1 MAFSYWSQ
9 KEQRGESIIF
19 CKNKYLSVGE
29 VKARS
34 GTPKLCQL
42 WFESIQKN
50 NLSRHI
56 FKGYSESSA
65 QSEILKSAFEGSLVN
80 YAQLMHSVEP

>member
-9 KEQRGESIIF
+9 KEQRGESVIF
-19 CKNKYLSVGE
+19 CKNKYLSVGA

-42 WFESIQKN
+42 WFESIQQQKIFLDTFLKGIQ
-50 NLSRHI
+50 NLQHNQK
-56 FKGYSESSA
+56 F
-65 QSEILKSAFEGSLVN
+65 
-80 YAQLMHSVEP
+80 